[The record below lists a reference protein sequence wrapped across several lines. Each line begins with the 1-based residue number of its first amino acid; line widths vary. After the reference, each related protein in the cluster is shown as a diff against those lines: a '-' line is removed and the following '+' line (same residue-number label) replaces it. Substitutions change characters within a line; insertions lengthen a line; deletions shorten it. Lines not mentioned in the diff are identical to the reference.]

1 MYWIENKNGLRQPR
15 ANASRASITNLREV
29 FTSLDRQGQAVAH
42 AEFSTGEHLDINV
55 PSSYCLNSLSKKTT
69 ISGNVLFMKR
79 LENDIEHLARLQW
92 GENHTWDEGTM
103 GPWYEAVGITDIA
116 NPVDEYTVEHLGPV
130 FPNTSLHD
138 IIARYRAQHCSS
150 TVSIRSLICL
160 ALQKNH
166 PLSKLRPS
174 KSGIAIEFQ
183 DNEYGRMGIAR
194 DKRTGQTWMWPLEE
208 EIDSNEEFGMA
219 PDDLGDAFV
228 PYRDSDGRR
237 KTVEDMVE
245 ETSEA
250 NRKLGYCPTW
260 VGPTTR
266 RLEYG
271 LDRYKAHRLEKLD
284 RRDIKRALDE
294 ELRRGGLPD
303 TFRYPCHTS
312 AGTVW
317 CDWDNT
323 EDRTGI
329 MLRPVETGSVS
340 EQTGWL
346 NRQKERDGLRWWW
359 WETMDGRTGERFPS
373 YQQALLD
380 FIDHGE

>member
-1 MYWIENKNGLRQPR
+1 
-15 ANASRASITNLREV
+15 
-29 FTSLDRQGQAVAH
+29 
-42 AEFSTGEHLDINV
+42 
-55 PSSYCLNSLSKKTT
+55 
-69 ISGNVLFMKR
+69 
-79 LENDIEHLARLQW
+79 
-92 GENHTWDEGTM
+92 M
-103 GPWYEAVGITDIA
+103 GP
-116 NPVDEYTVEHLGPV
+116 P
-130 FPNTSLHD
+130 
-138 IIARYRAQHCSS
+138 
-150 TVSIRSLICL
+150 
-160 ALQKNH
+160 
-166 PLSKLRPS
+166 
-174 KSGIAIEFQ
+174 
-183 DNEYGRMGIAR
+183 
-194 DKRTGQTWMWPLEE
+194 
-208 EIDSNEEFGMA
+208 
-219 PDDLGDAFV
+219 
-228 PYRDSDGRR
+228 
-237 KTVEDMVE
+237 
-245 ETSEA
+245 
-250 NRKLGYCPTW
+250 
-260 VGPTTR
+260 TR

-359 WETMDGRTGERFPS
+359 GETMDGRTGERFPS

-380 FIDHGE
+380 FIDHVE

>member
-1 MYWIENKNGLRQPR
+1 
-15 ANASRASITNLREV
+15 
-29 FTSLDRQGQAVAH
+29 
-42 AEFSTGEHLDINV
+42 
-55 PSSYCLNSLSKKTT
+55 
-69 ISGNVLFMKR
+69 
-79 LENDIEHLARLQW
+79 
-92 GENHTWDEGTM
+92 
-103 GPWYEAVGITDIA
+103 
-116 NPVDEYTVEHLGPV
+116 
-130 FPNTSLHD
+130 
-138 IIARYRAQHCSS
+138 
-150 TVSIRSLICL
+150 
-160 ALQKNH
+160 
-166 PLSKLRPS
+166 
-174 KSGIAIEFQ
+174 
-183 DNEYGRMGIAR
+183 MGIAR

-323 EDRTGI
+323 EGRTGI